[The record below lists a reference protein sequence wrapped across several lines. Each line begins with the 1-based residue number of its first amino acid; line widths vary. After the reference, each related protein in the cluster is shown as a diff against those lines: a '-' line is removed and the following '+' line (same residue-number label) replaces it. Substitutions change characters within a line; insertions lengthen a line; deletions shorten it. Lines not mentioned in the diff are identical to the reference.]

1 MKTLYIDCG
10 MGAAG
15 DMLTA
20 ALLEL
25 LPDPEGFTEELNHLG
40 IPEVTYRP
48 ETSFKCGIKGTHMH
62 VMVNGEEEDEHMHEH
77 SHDHVHMHDHEH
89 EHHDHDHEHTHDHD
103 HEHHHDHDHEHEH
116 HHDHDHEHEHTHDHD
131 HDHGHHHHHHTG
143 MHAIEHLVNDHLQV
157 SDKVKKDILAV
168 YGLIA
173 EAESKVH
180 GVPVSEIHF
189 HEVGTMDALA
199 DVTAVC
205 LLMDRIH
212 PDQVIASPVH
222 VGSGTVRCAHGILPV
237 PAPAT
242 ELILQGIPVYSRQE
256 IRGELCTPTGAA
268 LLKHFVTS
276 FGEMPVMKV
285 QASGYGMGTKDF
297 PVANCVRALLGETG
311 SGTDGV
317 VELCFNVDDMT
328 GEEIGYAFTKLMEA
342 GARDVFTVP
351 VQMKKNRPA
360 TLINVVCSEKDREKI
375 LQVIFTHTTTI
386 GAREVRKTRYVLD
399 RKIETVETGLGTFRR
414 KHSSGYGVEKYKYEF
429 DDLAAAAEK
438 EGCSVRQI
446 LEKLKQYE

>member
-25 LPDPEGFTEELNHLG
+25 LPDREAFTEELNHIG

-48 ETSFKCGIKGTHMH
+48 ETAFKCGIKGTHMH
-62 VMVNGEEEDEHMHEH
+62 VLVSGEEE
-77 SHDHVHMHDHEH
+77 SQHMHDHH
-89 EHHDHDHEHTHDHD
+89 HDHGHDHDHDHEHAHMHTHDEEHHEHD
-103 HEHHHDHDHEHEH
+103 HEHSHEHDHEP
-116 HHDHDHEHEHTHDHD
+116 
-131 HDHGHHHHHHTG
+131 GHHHHHHTG

-157 SDKVKKDILAV
+157 SEKVKKDIRAV
-168 YGLIA
+168 YAIIA
-173 EAESKVH
+173 DAESRVH

-222 VGSGTVRCAHGILPV
+222 VGSGTVHCAHGILPV

-242 ELILQGIPVYSRQE
+242 QLILQDVPIYSRQE

-268 LLKHFVTS
+268 VLKYFVTS
-276 FGEMPVMKV
+276 FGELPVMKV

-297 PVANCVRALLGETG
+297 PVANCVRTLLGETG
-311 SGTDGV
+311 TGTDEV
-317 VELCFNVDDMT
+317 IEVSFNVDDMT
-328 GEEIGYAFTKLMEA
+328 GEEIGYVFTKLMDA
-342 GARDVFTVP
+342 GARDVFNVP
-351 VQMKKNRPA
+351 VQMKKNRPGN
-360 TLINVVCSEKDREKI
+360 LINVVCSEKDREKI
-375 LQVIFTHTTTI
+375 LQIIFTHTTTI
-386 GAREVRKTRYVLD
+386 GVREIKKQRYVLD
-399 RKIETVETGLGTFRR
+399 RKIETVETPLGTFRR

-429 DDLAAAAEK
+429 DDLAAAADK
-438 EGCSVRQI
+438 EGCSIRQV
-446 LEKLKQYE
+446 LEQLKRYK